1 MQSLLSGQWRLAF
14 KNAYKSA
21 MNNPGATNAQ
31 VSDFA
36 QKLYSTLCEEI
47 HGSPWTTNAVQL
59 SDKLAEIDRLFL
71 LELCKV
77 MGLMS

>member
-21 MNNPGATNAQ
+21 ARDPRATNAE

-36 QKLYSTLCEEI
+36 QKLYTTLCEEI